1 MEIITQKMLEKDLD
15 NLDLDKFDDF
25 WNKNILKQELK
36 QTTSIYIFAKENN
49 EIFGFA
55 GINLILDEAHI
66 ANIVV
71 RKDMR
76 GLGIRKE
83 TS

>member
-15 NLDLDKFDDF
+15 NLDLDMFDDF
-25 WNKNILKQELK
+25 WNINILKQELK
-36 QTTSIYIFAKENN
+36 QDTSIYIIAKANS
-49 EIFGFA
+49 EILGFA

-71 RKDMR
+71 RKDKR
-76 GLGIRKE
+76 GLGIRKK

>member
-36 QTTSIYIFAKENN
+36 QTTSIYIIAKENN